1 MRNTVEGRVLRES
14 INFGCLI
21 SEKVKA
27 RWDIK
32 SGKDG

>member
-14 INFGCLI
+14 INLGSLI

-32 SGKDG
+32 SEKDA